1 MVQEVQ
7 AEYTWYIVPNRIEGI
22 WLSERRIKEHYQI
35 TPAMTFGCEATS
47 TIDLS
52 ARSDSREAPEKEWE
66 FSLTTTW
73 TTEFTLEWGWIRVP
87 QAWWYSAILTLE
99 WASSNWDVT
108 ATLKVWNEVI
118 YTGTY
123 SNSSSTKETVLNLW
137 KFDVI
142 KFVASWYYNW
152 SATSS
157 STTAKATVKLQK
169 I

>member
-1 MVQEVQ
+1 
-7 AEYTWYIVPNRIEGI
+7 
-22 WLSERRIKEHYQI
+22 
-35 TPAMTFGCEATS
+35 
-47 TIDLS
+47 
-52 ARSDSREAPEKEWE
+52 
-66 FSLTTTW
+66 
-73 TTEFTLEWGWIRVP
+73 
-87 QAWWYSAILTLE
+87 
-99 WASSNWDVT
+99 VT

-142 KFVASWYYNW
+142 KFVASWYYKW